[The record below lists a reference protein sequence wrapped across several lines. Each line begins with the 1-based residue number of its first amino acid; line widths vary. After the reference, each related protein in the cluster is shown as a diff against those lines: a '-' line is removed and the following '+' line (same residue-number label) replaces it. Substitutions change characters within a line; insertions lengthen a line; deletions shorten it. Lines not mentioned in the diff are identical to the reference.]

1 MSNTPAG
8 LEPLVGVTTTD
19 LAAITRGRFVAAKNL
34 ERISRHG
41 IGWLQANIC
50 LTPFNSIANPNP
62 WGARGDLRIL
72 PDLKARYRTEHT
84 GRITPF
90 DIVFGNIVGLDGSP
104 WNCCTRTLLKNAL
117 DRLRSEHGIT
127 LLASFEQEFQ
137 LFGAALPASHA
148 LSFAALRSADE
159 YTSRLMATLEEAD
172 VDPEVVISE
181 FGADQFEVTCGP
193 SDGITAS
200 DRCVVIREVAREI
213 ARAKGWHASFAPKT
227 SPDGVGNGVHLHF
240 SFRDAHGKPL
250 TYAANGPG
258 GLSPQSA
265 AFCAGILKHLPA
277 ITALTAPSLPSYYR
291 LKPHAWS
298 SSYTWLANQHREATL
313 RICPVVTIGGA
324 DPSPQFNIEYRAAD
338 ATANPYLVMTAV
350 VLAGLEGLK
359 AKLPCPPLVDD
370 DPTEMTDQKRA
381 ELGLVRLPESLPA
394 ALKAFDA
401 DAVVQSW
408 FDPLFIESFH
418 GVRKAELDTL
428 ASLSP
433 AEVCERYRTL
443 Y

>member
-1 MSNTPAG
+1 MSTTTPG

-34 ERISRHG
+34 ERISKHG

-62 WGARGDLRIL
+62 WGARGDLRVI

-84 GRITPF
+84 GRVTPF

-117 DRLRSEHGIT
+117 NRLRNEHGIN

-137 LFGAALPASHA
+137 LLGAALPPSHA

-159 YTSRLMATLEEAD
+159 YTSRLMAALDEAG

-240 SFRDAHGKPL
+240 SFRDTNGKPL
-250 TYAANGPG
+250 TYAADGPG
-258 GLSPQSA
+258 GLSPQAA
-265 AFCAGILKHLPA
+265 AFCAGILKHLPG

-298 SSYTWLANQHREATL
+298 ASYTWLANQHREATL

-350 VLAGLEGLK
+350 VLAGLEGLN
-359 AKLPCPPLVDD
+359 AKSPCPPLVDD
-370 DPTEMTDQKRA
+370 DPTEMTDQRRA

-408 FDPLFIESFH
+408 FDPLFVESFH
-418 GVRKAELDTL
+418 GVRQAELATL

-433 AEVCERYRTL
+433 SEVCERYRTL